1 MGNENGRPAAASSA
15 DSGDTKNSVTV
26 RKRGWLRRLF
36 AFVGPAYLVSVGYM
50 DPGNWATDIE
60 GGARF
65 GYTLIWV
72 LLMSNI
78 MAVLLQAL
86 AARLGIVTG
95 YDLAQG
101 CRREYPRPVAI
112 FLWLSAEVAIIATDL
127 AEAIGTI
134 LGLNMLFGLP
144 LLWGCAVT
152 AFDTLLLL
160 VMLRLGIRKMEAFIV
175 LLIVT
180 IGACFF
186 IEVFI
191 AEPDWGGIAAGFVP
205 HLEPGA
211 LYIAIGIIGATVMP
225 HNLYLHSSLVQSRH
239 VSNTYTGKA
248 EACRFN
254 LIDSTVAM
262 NLAFFV
268 NAAILVMAAAN
279 FHSRGIV
286 VTEIQQAHELLNG
299 VLGSQIAPLAFAIA
313 LLAAGQSS
321 TITGTISGQII
332 MEGFLNL
339 RIRPWLRRAVTRGLA
354 LGPAVVVIALTGS
367 EGIYKM
373 LILSQV
379 VLSLQLP
386 FAVIPLIHFT
396 ADKRKMGLFAN
407 KTWVNAAA
415 WVTAAIIVALNLKL
429 VVDTMGD
436 SLADGPI
443 WLWLAVAACV
453 VGVLAVLAFITFG
466 PLLGGHREWETGI
479 TTSAQRVA
487 QRLQPMKI
495 DHVGVALEHA
505 AGDSQVI
512 SAALSLAHQHTA
524 RITLIHVVETPGG
537 SVFGDASDSLHSRA
551 DEAYLDDLVR
561 ETEDIDLAVESAL
574 LFGKP
579 SDEIIKAVDLL
590 GLDIIVLGSHGHKGM
605 ADVIFGETISKVRH
619 AVPIP
624 VFIVPLTDRTVERPH
639 TDPSAGAPPA

>member
-1 MGNENGRPAAASSA
+1 MQNGNGRPVVPKGSE
-15 DSGDTKNSVTV
+15 DGDTRNTVSV
-26 RKRGWLRRLF
+26 RKRGWLRRLLAF
-36 AFVGPAYLVSVGYM
+36 AGPAYLVSVGYM

-72 LLMSNI
+72 LLMSNL

-112 FLWLSAEVAIIATDL
+112 FLWLSAEVAIIACDL

-152 AFDTLLLL
+152 AFDTFLLLA
-160 VMLRLGIRKMEAFIV
+160 MLQLGVRKMEAFIV

-180 IGACFF
+180 IGVCFF

-211 LYIAIGIIGATVMP
+211 LYVAIGIIGATVMP
-225 HNLYLHSSLVQSRH
+225 HNLYLHSSLVQSRQ
-239 VSNTYTGKA
+239 VSDTYTGKA

-254 LIDSTVAM
+254 LVDSAVAM
-262 NLAFFV
+262 NMAFLV
-268 NAAILVMAAAN
+268 NAAILVMAAAD
-279 FHSRGIV
+279 FHARGIE
-286 VTEIQQAHELLNG
+286 VTEIQQAHGLLDN
-299 VLGSQIAPLAFAIA
+299 VLGSHVAPIAFALA

-321 TITGTISGQII
+321 TITGTISGQIV

-339 RIRPWLRRAVTRGLA
+339 RIRPWLRRAITRGLA
-354 LGPAVVVIALTGS
+354 LGPAVVVIALMGN

-386 FAVIPLIHFT
+386 FAIIPLIHFT
-396 ADKRKMGLFAN
+396 ADREKMGLFAN
-407 KTWVNAAA
+407 RTWVNVAA
-415 WVTAAIIVALNLKL
+415 WLTAAVIVALNLKL
-429 VVDTMGD
+429 VADTMTDTLPD
-436 SLADGPI
+436 SPV
-443 WLWLAVAACV
+443 WLWLGVAAAVAAAL
-453 VGVLAVLAFITFG
+453 GVLSYITFA
-466 PLLGGHREWETGI
+466 PLWRGGRVWETGV
-479 TTSAQRVA
+479 TTSAQRIA
-487 QRLQPMKI
+487 RRLKPMKI
-495 DHVGVALEHA
+495 EHVGVALEHA
-505 AGDSQVI
+505 AGDAQVI
-512 SAALSLAHQHTA
+512 SAALSLARRHEAH
-524 RITLIHVVETPGG
+524 ITLIHVVETPGG
-537 SVFGDASDSLHSRA
+537 TVFGAASDSRHSRA
-551 DEAYLDDLVR
+551 DEAYLDELAR
-561 ETEDIDLAVESAL
+561 ETENVDLAVESAL

-579 SDEIIKAVDLL
+579 ADEIIKAVDSL
-590 GLDIIVLGSHGHKGM
+590 GLDIVVFGSHGHKGM
-605 ADVIFGETISKVRH
+605 ADLVFGETISKVRH
-619 AVPIP
+619 TVAVP
-624 VFIVPLTDRTVERPH
+624 VFIVPLTDRTVENPH
-639 TDPSAGAPPA
+639 TDLPAGREPT